1 MGREESNQILYYISL
16 FSKIRC
22 NLTYLPKNLT
32 SYVNAPQVE
41 KSGKFTRKVIY
52 PSTDIFTSCLKSNCG
67 AYFLVVT
74 VTYSTYLHRN
84 LTLQMITVLPTAMY
98 ELSLHHARRYVA
110 LLH

>member
-1 MGREESNQILYYISL
+1 MKSRQKKWRDSRSRGTDGGE
-16 FSKIRC
+16 KIAVTS
-22 NLTYLPKNLT
+22 TYLPKNLT

-74 VTYSTYLHRN
+74 VT
-84 LTLQMITVLPTAMY
+84 
-98 ELSLHHARRYVA
+98 
-110 LLH
+110 